1 MLSIQSLRKDLT
13 DDSLRFAILLGLA
26 TIPFTLVLSSG
37 SASVSGD
44 GVMSSSSVDGGPLLL
59 AGLLVGYWYSNRSTE
74 SRRAGLWTGLVG
86 SIATVLVFVAPEA
99 TTIGTTTSW
108 TTVIAAVL
116 IPISIALGVGFSV
129 LMTMIVAV
137 IADRVTTRLRN
148 RDGSDMDETGKPA
161 EPSRWWRAVP
171 IYALL
176 APAVLL
182 YVLGMMPDSG
192 VGVAVA
198 VFGILALVVLT
209 PVTLVGLFLDA
220 TEPKTDW
227 IPSVGIYVGVPIALY
242 ALVYLASASQ
252 GRMEPSGDAMYG
264 FVAALWMVTVAYVT
278 NKYRHIGTLQLR

>member
-1 MLSIQSLRKDLT
+1 MLSIQSLREDLT
-13 DDSLRFAILLGLA
+13 DDALRFAILLGLA
-26 TIPFTLVLSSG
+26 TIPFTLALSSG
-37 SASVSGD
+37 SVSVSGD
-44 GVMSSSSVDGGPLLL
+44 GVTSSSSVAGEPLLL

-99 TTIGTTTSW
+99 STIGTTSSW

-116 IPISIALGVGFSV
+116 IPLSIALGVGFSV
-129 LMTMIVAV
+129 VMTMIVAV
-137 IADRVTTRLRN
+137 IADQVTTRLRN
-148 RDGSDMDETGKPA
+148 RDSSNMDETSKHG

-171 IYALL
+171 VYALL

-182 YVLGMMPDSG
+182 SVWWGISNSG

-198 VFGILALVVLT
+198 AFGVLALVVLT

-220 TEPKTDW
+220 TEPRTDW

-264 FVAALWMVTVAYVT
+264 FIAALWMVTVAYVT